1 MCLPTLWP
9 PGRRCLSVVK
19 GAISCC
25 VRVKMTLES
34 SRWTPLPLP
43 LPASPDVLPR
53 AGAAVTGRRG
63 RRRGGTRGRAVP
75 NAEKIREFSRVAR
88 NAKHVSGTIC
98 SCKRGT
104 FSIFIR
110 LRPKWSYPFSAV
122 DSCKRGQCRDAADD
136 EYLLDTAGWSWTRS
150 RRWLLFPPPPG
161 RPTFVGRLPPNQ
173 STWGRRACQSRNS
186 RRCRV
191 VSCYVKSSALRVLMN
206 RLVTRIT

>member
-1 MCLPTLWP
+1 MDKTRKRNTRIFRLIYTGYWRLKRTNWLTAKVRQIIGKITIALMCLPTLWP

-43 LPASPDVLPR
+43 PPASPDVLPR

-75 NAEKIREFSRVAR
+75 NAEKIREFSGVAR

-104 FSIFIR
+104 FSVFIR
-110 LRPKWSYPFSAV
+110 LRPKWSYPFPAV
-122 DSCKRGQCRDAADD
+122 DSCKRGLYDQ
-136 EYLLDTAGWSWTRS
+136 
-150 RRWLLFPPPPG
+150 
-161 RPTFVGRLPPNQ
+161 RPNGN
-173 STWGRRACQSRNS
+173 
-186 RRCRV
+186 
-191 VSCYVKSSALRVLMN
+191 LR
-206 RLVTRIT
+206 